1 MTEFIELCGHR
12 MPVVAQKHARLRHH
26 LSGDDFQ
33 KILSKEYSA
42 ESYRVLS
49 ILIPAL
55 PEVVPEYMWEG
66 FSTKEAWDSYTRGNR
81 DAYVEDEDNSPTPD
95 DIAGAFELAL
105 NVNGANR
112 LGKLLRVINSGATL
126 VGQQTPTSSELPGEN
141 GVSQSTVTGTNP
153 QT

>member
-1 MTEFIELCGHR
+1 MTEFVDLCGQR
-12 MPVVAQKHARLRHH
+12 MPVVAQRHARLRHH
-26 LSGDDFQ
+26 LSGEDFN
-33 KILSKEYSA
+33 KILSKDYST

-55 PEVVPEYMWEG
+55 PGAVPEYVWEG
-66 FSTKEAWDSYTRGNR
+66 FDSAEAWESYQSGNR
-81 DAYVEDEDNSPTPD
+81 DAYDEEKDTSPTPD

-126 VGQQTPTSSELPGEN
+126 VGQQTRTSPESPGEN
-141 GVSQSTVTGTNP
+141 GVSPSTSTGASLPT
-153 QT
+153 

>member
-1 MTEFIELCGHR
+1 MTEFIELCGHK

-26 LSGDDFQ
+26 LSGEDFN
-33 KILSKEYSA
+33 KILSKDYST

-55 PEVVPEYMWEG
+55 PDAVPEHVWEG
-66 FSTKEAWDSYTRGNR
+66 FSTKEKWESYQRGNR
-81 DAYVEDEDNSPTPD
+81 DEYNEDEDNSPTPD

-112 LGKLLRVINSGATL
+112 LGKLLRIINSSATL
-126 VGQQTPTSSELPGEN
+126 VGQQTRTSSESPGEN
-141 GVSQSTVTGTNP
+141 GVSQSTPTGTNLP
-153 QT
+153 T